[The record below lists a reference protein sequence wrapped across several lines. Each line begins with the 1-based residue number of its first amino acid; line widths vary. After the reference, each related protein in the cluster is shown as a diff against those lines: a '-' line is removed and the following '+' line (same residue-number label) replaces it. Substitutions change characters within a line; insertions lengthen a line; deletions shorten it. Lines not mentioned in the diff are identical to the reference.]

1 KRDWHVGNRGELYS
15 VCYSTIYGSSPVNVY
30 NPVQSSVQRV
40 PLLAPILH
48 NNSCLDR
55 IYVKRNK
62 NNSIKTENVLT
73 AQNVSSVLEVNSEYN
88 NFKLIHFNI
97 RSAIKNFAETEIC
110 LNQFKNNFD
119 CIILTET
126 WLIPNVSLIQL
137 KGYTM
142 IYNEASYNQN
152 DGTIIYIRNDIDHI
166 DYTIEKISNTSL
178 INLRFCLNGRSYN
191 LYAMYRPPSTNI
203 IEYIDALQIYLQNQN
218 LKYDYSLFVGDIN
231 IDISKSTLHSDDYLN
246 IMSEFGFKSIIN
258 DYTRIQEN
266 SKSCL
271 DHIFI
276 QSKYDIEDVILP
288 LIMHTNITDHFPVLC
303 QLVLEGK
310 KSLQSKKKEIK
321 HIQYDKLKEQLSQV
335 DWSDVYKSRD
345 VESATK
351 KFINIIDS
359 KINICTKVQKIKHT
373 LQKRKCWV
381 TNGII
386 RSIETRDKMFNQ
398 LQLQPLNETLK
409 QRYKEYR
416 NKLTMLIKKTK
427 INYYKSQINKNI
439 TCTKNLW
446 STVKEMCNSN
456 ITQTS
461 VSKIYGVQNEI
472 ITDKL
477 EIADTFN
484 NIFANMG
491 ENMAKKLNRIKITK
505 KQKTT
510 NIKSMFLAPTTP
522 NEVKQCISR
531 LKPNKSPGI
540 DDIKSTTIKHMAD
553 EISQVY
559 ISTAT
564 YVGMSKDNKFKN
576 LMILYKSLVESHITY
591 GIIGWGGVLNTHL
604 QRLEVIQK
612 RILKIILNKPY
623 TYPSDELFQ
632 ETNVCD
638 IRQLYFYCI
647 SLKMFSEKK
656 DKAKHDYQTRNRN
669 IGNLPVVLMR
679 TSTGQR
685 SSNYL
690 GPKIYNSIPVEI
702 RSPTLLPVCNGG
714 GPTKFTDMNEA
725 GPYETA
731 SLA

>member
-1 KRDWHVGNRGELYS
+1 MDPYIRDFK
-15 VCYSTIYGSSPVNVY
+15 
-30 NPVQSSVQRV
+30 
-40 PLLAPILH
+40 A
-48 NNSCLDR
+48 
-55 IYVKRNK
+55 
-62 NNSIKTENVLT
+62 NSIKTENVLT
-73 AQNVSSVLEVNSEYN
+73 AQNASSVLE
-88 NFKLIHFNI
+88 
-97 RSAIKNFAETEIC
+97 
-110 LNQFKNNFD
+110 
-119 CIILTET
+119 
-126 WLIPNVSLIQL
+126 L

-152 DGTIIYIRNDIDHI
+152 DGTIIYIRNDIDNI

-276 QSKYDIEDVILP
+276 HSKYDIEDVILP

-303 QLVLEGK
+303 QLVLE
-310 KSLQSKKKEIK
+310 
-321 HIQYDKLKEQLSQV
+321 
-335 DWSDVYKSRD
+335 
-345 VESATK
+345 
-351 KFINIIDS
+351 
-359 KINICTKVQKIKHT
+359 
-373 LQKRKCWV
+373 
-381 TNGII
+381 
-386 RSIETRDKMFNQ
+386 
-398 LQLQPLNETLK
+398 
-409 QRYKEYR
+409 
-416 NKLTMLIKKTK
+416 
-427 INYYKSQINKNI
+427 
-439 TCTKNLW
+439 
-446 STVKEMCNSN
+446 
-456 ITQTS
+456 
-461 VSKIYGVQNEI
+461 
-472 ITDKL
+472 
-477 EIADTFN
+477 
-484 NIFANMG
+484 
-491 ENMAKKLNRIKITK
+491 
-505 KQKTT
+505 
-510 NIKSMFLAPTTP
+510 APTTP

-553 EISQVY
+553 EISQY
-559 ISTAT
+559 IKETI
-564 YVGMSKDNKFKN
+564 NLKN

-632 ETNVCD
+632 ETN
-638 IRQLYFYCI
+638 
-647 SLKMFSEKK
+647 MFSEKK

-685 SSNYL
+685 SS
-690 GPKIYNSIPVEI
+690 
-702 RSPTLLPVCNGG
+702 
-714 GPTKFTDMNEA
+714 TKDIFNN
-725 GPYETA
+725 
-731 SLA
+731 